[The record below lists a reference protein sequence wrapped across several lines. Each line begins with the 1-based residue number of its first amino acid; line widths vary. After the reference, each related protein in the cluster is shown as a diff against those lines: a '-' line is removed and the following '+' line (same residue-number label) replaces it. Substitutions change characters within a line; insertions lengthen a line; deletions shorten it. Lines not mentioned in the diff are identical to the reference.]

1 MLRVQFKKQ
10 GIPMDFNVTV
20 YVKFADM
27 ASHSTIQL
35 TPKELPLVEFWCGTK
50 EEYQHYL
57 KKIKMFF
64 PFLVTYICKSR
75 FSPDT
80 LSKTI
85 FCNKLN
91 VEVAV
96 FSQIRH

>member
-20 YVKFADM
+20 YVTFADM

-50 EEYQHYL
+50 EE
-57 KKIKMFF
+57 
-64 PFLVTYICKSR
+64 
-75 FSPDT
+75 
-80 LSKTI
+80 
-85 FCNKLN
+85 
-91 VEVAV
+91 
-96 FSQIRH
+96 